1 MSKISQGILDG
12 FKGKVGTV
20 VGYFWKGK
28 PVMRGYKRFVK
39 DSRTAEQLVIRE
51 RFAVVSVLS
60 SAFKAAS
67 ELGFKKRAQ
76 LHGNTEHNNFVQLN
90 WEAVQ
95 RGGTSA
101 VEVDYSNLLLS
112 VGSLPSVVFGSTS
125 YQTPQRVEAT
135 FAPNSESSGAS
146 ENDRVYL
153 FAYNPEVNSGALSEG
168 ALRSSQRVALTVPAS
183 WSGEKVH
190 VWGFAVGGGE
200 TNPDVAS
207 YSSYLGEGTIG

>member
-112 VGSLPSVVFGSTS
+112 VGSLPTVVFGSTS

-135 FAPNSESSGAS
+135 FAPNSEASGAS

-168 ALRSSQRVALTVPAS
+168 A
-183 WSGEKVH
+183 
-190 VWGFAVGGGE
+190 
-200 TNPDVAS
+200 
-207 YSSYLGEGTIG
+207 